1 MEPEIYLLSINTKSI
16 AMIIKYFK
24 IETLL
29 KSTEFSSTMPV
40 YLII

>member
-16 AMIIKYFK
+16 TMVIKYFK
-24 IETLL
+24 IETSL
-29 KSTEFSSTMPV
+29 KSTEFSSSVPL